1 MVKKWFIFWIFSG
14 SPKMFKFWK
23 IREINMKKW
32 QKLCIFCDFLL
43 QLLISRIDLCIDT
56 RILVMFRSVDK
67 NHQKYRSFSPKRWQ
81 ISAKKHFYL
90 DMLNGGYPLGNH
102 LLDRISWE
110 ISAKKRIYLQIKNR
124 NISQK
129 KITYWSVRVFSD
141 YLSEFRCFFS
151 LKKMLIFQ
159 QLYVDIFGRFKRRH

>member
-1 MVKKWFIFWIFSG
+1 MGKRYFQNRGIWRLQKWSKNG
-14 SPKMFKFWK
+14 SFFGYFRDPQKCSNFEK

-56 RILVMFRSVDK
+56 RILVMFRGVDK
-67 NHQKYRSFSPKRWQ
+67 NHQKYRSFPPKRWQ

-110 ISAKKRIYLQIKNR
+110 ISAKKRIYLQIKKQKYFTKKDNLLVGKGIFR
-124 NISQK
+124 LFVRISM
-129 KITYWSVRVFSD
+129 F
-141 YLSEFRCFFS
+141 FFS
-151 LKKMLIFQ
+151 
-159 QLYVDIFGRFKRRH
+159 

>member
-110 ISAKKRIYLQIKNR
+110 ISAKKRIYLQIKKQKYFTKKDNLLVGKGIFR
-124 NISQK
+124 LFVRISL
-129 KITYWSVRVFSD
+129 F
-141 YLSEFRCFFS
+141 FFS
-151 LKKMLIFQ
+151 
-159 QLYVDIFGRFKRRH
+159 